1 MPKIIDRNSLVVI
14 FLTKNFIESQIR
26 FLFVFSRLFSSAL
39 NSPFLADRSI
49 HQIFAFQD
57 SFSPTVLY
65 IFARIITQ
73 SIVSPFYTCS
83 IPLAKLLSY
92 RCKNLIQAILEFL
105 TLRCTDVGNACPRSC
120 KRWNIAHLHT
130 FTFVASFSVWI
141 LASLWFRILIVKQ
154 MFALIKLSLVFRS
167 ILF

>member
-1 MPKIIDRNSLVVI
+1 MQKIEIMSELKKAYNFFQENQTAISINLPKIIDRNSLVVI

-26 FLFVFSRLFSSAL
+26 LLFVFSRLFSSAL

-73 SIVSPFYTCS
+73 SIVSPFYACS

-120 KRWNIAHLHT
+120 KR
-130 FTFVASFSVWI
+130 
-141 LASLWFRILIVKQ
+141 
-154 MFALIKLSLVFRS
+154 
-167 ILF
+167 